1 MLQESTKNLKRQFLK
16 KLKNKE
22 IMKKFIITS
31 VLAVLPFVS
40 FAQTTAFN
48 KFEDVEG
55 IQAVSINKEMF
66 DMFRSMDSSA
76 KDEKTKTYMDLAGQV
91 DNVKIFTTSE
101 KRYKKQIKE
110 AVAGYLKQ
118 NTLQELMSVSTE
130 GNKVKIYVRQGSSES
145 IIKEGLVFVENEDRK
160 EDAVLISFTGNVNLN
175 DLKDIKDF
183 KGFKGSKG
191 DKGSK

>member
-1 MLQESTKNLKRQFLK
+1 
-16 KLKNKE
+16 
-22 IMKKFIITS
+22 MKKFIITS

-101 KRYKKQIKE
+101 KKYKKQIKE

-145 IIKEGLVFVENEDRK
+145 IIKEGLVFVENDDRK
-160 EDAVLISFTGNVNLN
+160 EDAVLISFSGNVNLN

-183 KGFKGSKG
+183 KGFKGGKG

>member
-101 KRYKKQIKE
+101 KKFKKQIKE

-145 IIKEGLVFVENEDRK
+145 IIKEGLVFVENDDRK

-183 KGFKGSKG
+183 KGLKGSKG

>member
-1 MLQESTKNLKRQFLK
+1 
-16 KLKNKE
+16 
-22 IMKKFIITS
+22 MKKFIITS

-101 KRYKKQIKE
+101 KKFKKQIKE

-145 IIKEGLVFVENEDRK
+145 IIKEGLVFVENDDRK

-183 KGFKGSKG
+183 KGLKGSKG

>member
-1 MLQESTKNLKRQFLK
+1 
-16 KLKNKE
+16 
-22 IMKKFIITS
+22 MKKFIITS

-101 KRYKKQIKE
+101 KKFKKQIKE

-130 GNKVKIYVRQGSSES
+130 GNKVKIYVRQGSSDS
-145 IIKEGLVFVENEDRK
+145 IIKEGLVFVENDDRK

-183 KGFKGSKG
+183 KGLKGSKG

>member
-1 MLQESTKNLKRQFLK
+1 
-16 KLKNKE
+16 
-22 IMKKFIITS
+22 MKKFIITS

-101 KRYKKQIKE
+101 KKFKRQIKE

-145 IIKEGLVFVENEDRK
+145 IIKEGLVFVENDDRK

-183 KGFKGSKG
+183 KGLKGSKG

>member
-1 MLQESTKNLKRQFLK
+1 
-16 KLKNKE
+16 
-22 IMKKFIITS
+22 MKKFIITS

>member
-1 MLQESTKNLKRQFLK
+1 
-16 KLKNKE
+16 
-22 IMKKFIITS
+22 MKKFIITS

-101 KRYKKQIKE
+101 KKFKKQIKE

-145 IIKEGLVFVENEDRK
+145 IIKEGLVFVENDDRK

-183 KGFKGSKG
+183 KGLKGSKG
-191 DKGSK
+191 DKGTK